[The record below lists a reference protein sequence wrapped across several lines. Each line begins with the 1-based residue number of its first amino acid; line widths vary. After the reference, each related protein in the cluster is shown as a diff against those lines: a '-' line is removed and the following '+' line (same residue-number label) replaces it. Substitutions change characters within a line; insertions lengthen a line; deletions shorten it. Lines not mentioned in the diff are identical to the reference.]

1 MTGKTLFRYARVQF
15 LRRHNNYECD
25 HHDLRAIDHLR
36 YFRRRR
42 YHARE
47 SVKPIDEFR
56 TRQPCGSQS
65 DSGHP
70 SAQLGHFGQ
79 DRREEITGHAA
90 YTQRGQICASVG
102 E

>member
-1 MTGKTLFRYARVQF
+1 
-15 LRRHNNYECD
+15 
-25 HHDLRAIDHLR
+25 LR

-47 SVKPIDEFR
+47 SAKPIVEFH
-56 TRQPCGSQS
+56 TRQSRGSQS
-65 DSGHP
+65 DRGHP
-70 SAQLGHFGQ
+70 SAQLGNFGQ

-90 YTQRGQICASVG
+90 YTERGQICTSVG